1 MSVSRDDF
9 VIAIRSA
16 FLKKQTKQKFSL
28 LSLILL
34 SVFVLFLTKQNFKVI
49 SYIQSGINEIIYRT
63 SYAVSAPEKAFGNLI
78 KEFNHHFQVHTKV
91 MVLQDELADFKSK
104 DVSLKILEF
113 ENQKLRE
120 QLDDYLV
127 SNEIIFSKIII
138 DNNSPYLRSFVI
150 NKGSRDGIK
159 VGMVVLDQNY
169 LVGKVIEVNFKTSRV
184 LMLSDINSNIPISIS
199 PGNLQAIAS
208 GTSDIYGKVNYL
220 KKIHFDKITNE
231 SIVYTSGTG
240 GLIKSGIPIGKVID
254 FDKENSDEIKIQ
266 FFSDFSQLQYVSVA
280 SFQKVEQKKEPEVN
294 LNEDQNSWKEG
305 ILFKGPSPVQLNERL
320 EALIKEKEINDQ
332 IRSQIESENS
342 NLKDQLSQIQRKLF
356 QSEKIINEQRQKIS
370 SHKIDEDELNFL
382 KLNLEFGQKCMKKT
396 IISKGYKVGTPEYK
410 KCVLRR
416 GIKVND
422 WVKAKYFF

>member
-34 SVFVLFLTKQNFKVI
+34 SVFVLFLSKQNFKII

-63 SYAVSAPEKAFGNLI
+63 SYAVSAPEKALSNFIDEL
-78 KEFNHHFQVHTKV
+78 NHHFKIHTKV
-91 MVLQDELADFKSK
+91 MILQDELAAFKSK

-120 QLDDYLV
+120 QLDDYLI
-127 SNEIIFSKIII
+127 SNEITFSKIII

-220 KKIHFDKITNE
+220 KKIHFDKISNE

-240 GLIKSGIPIGKVID
+240 GLIKSGIPIGKVVD
-254 FDKENSDEIKIQ
+254 FDKENSEDINIQ

-280 SFQKVEQKKEPEVN
+280 SFQKIEQKKEPDEN
-294 LNEDQNSWKEG
+294 FNEDQNSWKEG

-332 IRSQIESENS
+332 IRSQIELENS
-342 NLKDQLSQIQRKLF
+342 NLKNQLSQIQRQLF
-356 QSEKIINEQRQKIS
+356 QSKKKINVQQQIIS

-382 KLNLEFGQKCMKKT
+382 RLNLEFGQKCMKKT
-396 IISKGYKVGTPEYK
+396 IVSKGYKVGTPEYK